1 MRPLQITR
9 SSPDH
14 DELVRLYRKE
24 KNSRLKERYQA
35 LYLLSEGN
43 NCTQVARTLKRSRR
57 TVLNWLNAFNEV
69 GIDAI
74 QPALPPGRPS
84 RLSEEQKASLKEDV
98 RKHPR
103 DLGYDFSNWEGK
115 SVVFHVSEKFD
126 VELGVRQA
134 QRLLHQLGFTLQR
147 PKYCFKKAN
156 PKQQEDFVQEFQKKW
171 VLSDPMM

>member
-1 MRPLQITR
+1 M
-9 SSPDH
+9 
-14 DELVRLYRKE
+14 
-24 KNSRLKERYQA
+24 
-35 LYLLSEGN
+35 
-43 NCTQVARTLKRSRR
+43 
-57 TVLNWLNAFNEV
+57 LNWLNAFNEV

-115 SVVFHVSEKFD
+115 SVVFHVSEKFN